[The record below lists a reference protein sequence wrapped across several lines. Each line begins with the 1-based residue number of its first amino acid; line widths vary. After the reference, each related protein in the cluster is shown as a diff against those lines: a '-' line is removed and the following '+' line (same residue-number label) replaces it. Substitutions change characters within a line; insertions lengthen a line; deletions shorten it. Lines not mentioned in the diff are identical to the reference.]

1 MRTVRVSAVQEED
14 GTWRARCEDPR
25 FALDA
30 PDADACLAKIHDRV
44 KRRSGEE
51 APVIMVE
58 ALPWLLGV
66 AEAAKLLGWDKR
78 RVITYIRRNSFPE
91 PLQSLAG
98 GRVWALDDVRSFR
111 DQFRS
116 RHRRG

>member
-1 MRTVRVSAVQEED
+1 MRAVRVSAVQEED
-14 GTWRARCEDPR
+14 GTWRARCEEPR
-25 FALDA
+25 FSLEA
-30 PDADACLAKIHDRV
+30 PDADACLAKVHEAV
-44 KRRSGEE
+44 KRRTPKE

-98 GRVWALDDVRSFR
+98 GRVWALDDVRTFR
-111 DQFRS
+111 DHFRS
-116 RHRRG
+116 RRRKR